1 MRTLRIAAGA
11 EAASFAVLLGNLL
24 TTHTQA
30 ITTLVG
36 PLHGTAYLVA
46 IAAASMAPSAASTG
60 ARWRAAIPG
69 VGGLL
74 ALRQI
79 RNPSREAN
87 LSPATPRKADVMD
100 DAHGELPFPRTDIAL
115 SAMRFV
121 QEDPAILNHSM
132 RTLGGRL
139 ALAEATSTA
148 ELPRPAK
155 PKD

>member
-1 MRTLRIAAGA
+1 MIPLRTLRIAAGV

-46 IAAASMAPSAASTG
+46 IAATSMAPSAAPSAAPTG

-74 ALRQI
+74 ALRRI
-79 RNPSREAN
+79 RNRSRGSQPLTRHA
-87 LSPATPRKADVMD
+87 
-100 DAHGELPFPRTDIAL
+100 
-115 SAMRFV
+115 
-121 QEDPAILNHSM
+121 QE
-132 RTLGGRL
+132 G
-139 ALAEATSTA
+139 
-148 ELPRPAK
+148 
-155 PKD
+155 